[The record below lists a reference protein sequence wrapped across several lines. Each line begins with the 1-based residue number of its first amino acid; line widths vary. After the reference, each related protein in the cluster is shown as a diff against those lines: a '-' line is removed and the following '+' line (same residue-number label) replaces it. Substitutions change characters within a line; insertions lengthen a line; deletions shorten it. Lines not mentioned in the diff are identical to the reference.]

1 MSAQVSQ
8 EGFLTHTAMGTTTGN
23 FYELLQRYQAQT
35 GVRLP
40 LFSAVNTPSHNPP
53 AALEVHGTTVI
64 ALKFKGGVLNVG
76 DRRATAANVV
86 MYDRADKIIP
96 LDDQTM
102 IAIAG
107 AYGRAMEVVRYLR
120 HAFRYY
126 ARSQLQPM
134 SLDGKL
140 QEVSRALAANL
151 PNALGGIGLFV
162 PILSVYDPD
171 QDRGRI
177 FFFDITGAR
186 FETQEYGAAGSGSER
201 IRGVFDYI
209 TKTKGAF
216 SERSL
221 EEVLREAILLL
232 DIAADLDAATGGI
245 DKVLPTAR
253 YVTRDGVF
261 EIPESTIREI
271 VQSIRT
277 GGPL

>member
-1 MSAQVSQ
+1 MHHA
-8 EGFLTHTAMGTTTGN
+8 GDFFA
-23 FYELLQRYQAQT
+23 LLQAYQERT
-35 GVRLP
+35 GVRIP
-40 LFSAVNTPSHNPP
+40 LLSAFTGEAPAHAPHESAV
-53 AALEVHGTTVI
+53 EVHGTTVI
-64 ALKFKGGVLNVG
+64 ALKFRGGVLNVG
-76 DRRATAANVV
+76 DRRATAANAV

-96 LDDQTM
+96 LDDYTL

-120 HAFRYY
+120 HAFKYY

-151 PNALGGIGLFV
+151 PNALSGIGIFV
-162 PILSVYDPD
+162 PILSAYDPATD
-171 QDRGRI
+171 SGRI
-177 FFFDITGAR
+177 FFYDVSGAR
-186 FETQEYGAAGSGSER
+186 FETQEYGAAGSGAER

-216 SERSL
+216 SARSL
-221 EEVLREAILLL
+221 EEVLEEALLML

-253 YVTRDGVF
+253 YASRDGVF
-261 EIPESTIREI
+261 EVPADTIRSI
-271 VQSIRT
+271 VQSLRARS
-277 GGPL
+277 L

>member
-1 MSAQVSQ
+1 MYTRS
-8 EGFLTHTAMGTTTGN
+8 GD

-35 GVRLP
+35 GVRVP
-40 LFSAVNTPSHNPP
+40 LLNPVDAP
-53 AALEVHGTTVI
+53 AHAPNATLEVHGTTVI

-76 DRRATAANVV
+76 DRRATAANAV

-96 LDDQTM
+96 LDDYTL

-120 HAFRYY
+120 HAFKYY

-151 PNALGGIGLFV
+151 PNALGGIGLFIPV
-162 PILSVYDPD
+162 LSVYDPD

-177 FFFDITGAR
+177 FFYDVSGAR
-186 FETQEYGAAGSGSER
+186 FETPEYGAAGSGSER

-209 TKTKGAF
+209 TKTKGPF
-216 SERSL
+216 SERPL

-232 DIAADLDAATGGI
+232 DIAADLDAATGGVE
-245 DKVLPTAR
+245 KVLPTAR
-253 YVTRDGVF
+253 YASRDGVF
-261 EIPESTIREI
+261 EVPEATIREV
-271 VQSIRT
+271 VQSIRS
-277 GGPL
+277 GGNR

>member
-1 MSAQVSQ
+1 MFMRMPS
-8 EGFLTHTAMGTTTGN
+8 GD

-35 GVRLP
+35 GARIP
-40 LFSAVNTPSHNPP
+40 LLQPVDAPSNAHTT
-53 AALEVHGTTVI
+53 ALEVHGTTVI

-76 DRRATAANVV
+76 DRRATAANAV

-96 LDDQTM
+96 LDDYTL

-107 AYGRAMEVVRYLR
+107 AYGRAMEVTRYLR
-120 HAFRYY
+120 HAFKYY

-151 PNALGGIGLFV
+151 PNALGGIGLFI
-162 PILSVYDPD
+162 PILSVYDPE

-177 FFFDITGAR
+177 FFYDVSGAR
-186 FETQEYGAAGSGSER
+186 FETPEYGAAGSGSER

-209 TKTKGAF
+209 TKTKGPF
-216 SERSL
+216 SERPL
-221 EEVLREAILLL
+221 EEALREAVLLL

-245 DKVLPTAR
+245 DKILPTAR

-261 EIPESTIREI
+261 EVPESTIREM
-271 VQSIRT
+271 VHSIRS
-277 GGPL
+277 GGNT

>member
-1 MSAQVSQ
+1 MW
-8 EGFLTHTAMGTTTGN
+8 THAGD
-23 FYELLQRYQAQT
+23 FFELLQRYQAQT
-35 GVRLP
+35 GVRIPMLQP
-40 LFSAVNTPSHNPP
+40 IETPAQTPNS
-53 AALEVHGTTVI
+53 ALEVHGTTVI

-76 DRRATAANVV
+76 DRRATAANAV

-96 LDDQTM
+96 LDDYTL

-120 HAFRYY
+120 HAFKYY

-140 QEVSRALAANL
+140 QEVSRALSANL

-171 QDRGRI
+171 QERGRI
-177 FFFDITGAR
+177 FFFDISGAR
-186 FETQEYGAAGSGSER
+186 FETPEYGAAGSGAER

-216 SERSL
+216 SERPL

-253 YVTRDGVF
+253 YATREGVF
-261 EIPESTIREI
+261 EVPEETIRAI

-277 GGPL
+277 GGNA